1 MNHELDQLFSEKL
14 FHYIQ
19 DGIIVMNE
27 SREIVKANQPAE
39 RLLGWKVGECVPYC
53 SYCQKREIKEGDE
66 RCYLI
71 ENKGKIPYFSSE
83 MPTFG
88 DYLLDVEM
96 SNVLIYHD
104 QQTNEKYYLLVLRD
118 QTLKKKEE
126 EARISKY
133 MIQKLTEAKEDEH
146 KRLSQELH
154 DGVGQSL
161 YSISIAMDNI
171 MKRLQDDQLH
181 DYIEAV
187 RLELGKV
194 MDDVKYYSQ
203 ALRPKSLDQ
212 LGLVATIDSLIDS
225 TKNKLP
231 NTVFHFHYNF
241 NDRLAPIIEIN
252 VYRAIQE
259 ALHNIMKYAQA
270 KNVSIHLNKQNEI
283 LYVDIAD
290 DGIGFH
296 VDKKQT
302 GLGLLHIKERISQ
315 LAGSTEVKSAPGK
328 GTSIRFTIPLK
339 ENESDEGLNRR

>member
-1 MNHELDQLFSEKL
+1 
-14 FHYIQ
+14 
-19 DGIIVMNE
+19 
-27 SREIVKANQPAE
+27 
-39 RLLGWKVGECVPYC
+39 
-53 SYCQKREIKEGDE
+53 
-66 RCYLI
+66 
-71 ENKGKIPYFSSE
+71 
-83 MPTFG
+83 
-88 DYLLDVEM
+88 
-96 SNVLIYHD
+96 
-104 QQTNEKYYLLVLRD
+104 
-118 QTLKKKEE
+118 LKKKEE

-283 LYVDIAD
+283 LYVDISD

-302 GLGLLHIKERISQ
+302 RLGLLHIKERISQ
-315 LAGSTEVKSAPGK
+315 LAGSTAVKSAPGNGRAFASQYLLRRMSQMKVLIVDDHVLISK
-328 GTSIRFTIPLK
+328 GIIMLL
-339 ENESDEGLNRR
+339 EGLDYIDEIIETDNGSDAITLAINHQPKIILMDLSMPDGLDGFTAAKNILSSTEQTKIIVLTIHDEEIYVKKAIEYNISGYLLKNSESNEIEEA